1 MSNASADRTASA
13 DHAVPLDSV
22 DAWWRAADYLSAAQ
36 LYLVD
41 DVLLERPLEQ
51 GDVKRRLLG
60 HWGTVPALNLIYAH
74 ANRVVIEQDL
84 EAIFVCG
91 PGHGGQA
98 MISNG
103 WLDGT
108 LSELEPEIGRDADGI
123 RRLCRRFSFP
133 GGVASHAAPSTPG
146 SINEGGELGYSL
158 AHAVGAVLDDPD
170 LLAICAI
177 GDGEAETATLAA
189 SWQLPRLLDPQ
200 RDGRV
205 LPVLNL
211 NGWKI
216 ANPTL
221 LSRIPEEELRALLI
235 GGGWEPVFVD
245 ATADEPPSAVHPH
258 LAAAMD
264 AAVAHR
270 PVRGER
276 RPMIVLRTPKGW
288 TGPKT
293 VDGDPVEG
301 TWRAHQIPLDD
312 LHDDPGRRDQLEAWL
327 RSYRPE
333 ELFDDH
339 GAPTPLVD
347 AGQPRPGRRM
357 SGSPRANGGVR
368 RPLAVPDPH
377 FAAVRV
383 SRRRDARAS
392 ATATAGRWLAELI
405 TRNPQTF
412 RLFGAD
418 EVESNKLEAVLEASP
433 RQWGAEIAPIDENL
447 AHHGRVIELLS
458 ENLLQGLA
466 EGYAL
471 TGRHPLFT
479 SYEAFIH
486 IVDSMFN
493 QYAKWIESARD
504 VPWREP
510 LPAFTYLLSSHVWRQ
525 DHNGFSHQDPGFL
538 DVVADK
544 RAELTRIYLPADANT
559 LLAVLERALPDRD
572 VVNLVVAGK
581 HDEPAWLGLGEARRH
596 LERGASAWSWAG
608 ADGGDADDDD
618 PDVVLACA
626 GDVPTIEAVAAAQ
639 LIREQ
644 TPWLSVRVVNVV
656 DLMRLVPS
664 GRHPHGMPEHDWQR
678 LFPLDVPVVFAFHGY
693 PALVHR
699 LLHGRPQTER
709 FHVHGFQEKGTT
721 TTPFDMLM
729 LNDLDRFTLAA
740 DAVRRGVGD
749 VDRFDAESAVEV
761 STDIAADLAD
771 RAGTPEDGAGIR
783 PREPRAG
790 DAAIAEWMHRRRAN
804 RDHAYREGV
813 DLPEIER
820 WRFCV
825 REP

>member
-1 MSNASADRTASA
+1 MT
-13 DHAVPLDSV
+13 LDAV
-22 DAWWRAADYLSAAQ
+22 DAWWRAANYLSAAQ

-41 DVLLERPLEQ
+41 DVLLTRPLEQ
-51 GDVKRRLLG
+51 RDVKRRLLG
-60 HWGTVPALNLIYAH
+60 HWGTVPALNLVYAH
-74 ANRVVIEQDL
+74 ASRAVIDHDL
-84 EAIFVCG
+84 EALFVCG

-98 MISNG
+98 MLANA
-103 WLDGT
+103 WLDGS
-108 LSELEPEIGRDADGI
+108 LSQLEPETSRDAEGI
-123 RRLCRRFSFP
+123 ARMCRRFSFP
-133 GGVASHAAPSTPG
+133 GGVASHAAPTTPG

-158 AHAVGAVLDDPD
+158 AHAVGAALDDPE
-170 LLAICAI
+170 LVVFCVI

-189 SWQLPRLLDPQ
+189 SWQLPRLLDPEH
-200 RDGRV
+200 DGRV
-205 LPVLNL
+205 VPVLNL

-221 LSRIPEEELRALLI
+221 LSRIPEEELRALLH
-235 GGGWEPVFVD
+235 GGGWEPLFVD
-245 ATADEPPSAVHPH
+245 ATADEPASAVHPR

-264 AAVAHR
+264 AAVTRHPA
-270 PVRGER
+270 RGER

-288 TGPKT
+288 TGPAE
-293 VDGDPVEG
+293 VDGEPVEG
-301 TWRAHQIPLDD
+301 TWRSHQIPLDGV
-312 LHDDPGRRDQLEAWL
+312 HDDPTRRAKLEAWM

-333 ELFDDH
+333 ELFESDGRPIDLIERLRP
-339 GAPTPLVD
+339 APE
-347 AGQPRPGRRM
+347 RSM
-357 SGSPRANGGVR
+357 SASPRANGGVR
-368 RPLAVPDPH
+368 TPLDLPDTCT
-377 FAAVRV
+377 AAAGVD
-383 SRRRDARAS
+383 SRRDTRAS
-392 ATATAGRWLAELI
+392 ATGTAGPWLADVI
-405 TRNPQTF
+405 RRNPDSF

-418 EVESNKLEAVLEASP
+418 EVESNRLEAVLDASP
-433 RQWGAEIAPIDENL
+433 RQWAARIEPIDEGL
-447 AHHGRVIELLS
+447 APHGRIIELLS

-504 VPWREP
+504 VAWREP

-559 LLAVLERALPDRD
+559 LLAVLEHALPSRD

-581 HDEPAWLGLGEARRH
+581 HEQPAWLDLVEARDH
-596 LERGASAWSWAG
+596 LERGASVWPWAG
-608 ADGGDADDDD
+608 SDGE

-639 LIREQ
+639 LIRDEV
-644 TPWLSVRVVNVV
+644 PWLDVRVVNIV
-656 DLMRLVPS
+656 DLMRLVS
-664 GRHPHGMPEHDWQR
+664 DDRHPHGMSEADWQR
-678 LFPLDVPVVFAFHGY
+678 LFPIDVPVVFAFHGY

-699 LLHGRPQTER
+699 LLHGREQTER
-709 FHVHGFQEKGTT
+709 FHVHGFQEKGAT

-740 DAVRRGVGD
+740 DAVQRAVGTGSPDEPAAGAD
-749 VDRFDAESAVEV
+749 VV
-761 STDIAADLAD
+761 
-771 RAGTPEDGAGIR
+771 AG
-783 PREPRAG
+783 
-790 DAAIAEWMHRRRAN
+790 WMRRRDQN
-804 RDHAYREGV
+804 REHAYREGV
-813 DLPEIER
+813 DLPEIEE
-820 WRFCV
+820 WRFSV